1 MKNQHVIVVGGGFA
15 GLAAAVR
22 LTEAGARVTLL
33 EQRKMLGGRAHSFKD
48 PRTGADTD
56 NGQHLLISAYHET
69 MAFLETIGTAGK
81 VRFQEK
87 LEVPYRD
94 PEMGRTVWLRCPNL
108 PAPFHL
114 LVGVLGLDNLSWK
127 DKLAFMMA
135 GLPLL
140 RLRFGVPKSL
150 DEISVAEYLDRM
162 GQTPAL
168 RRAVWDPIVIATL
181 NEVPEKVSAYLLGQV
196 LEQGFLSSRKNSM
209 LGVATVGLSELYVNP
224 ARAWLETRGAQIR
237 TGATVKG
244 VRAEDGRVS
253 ALELTDGETVNAD
266 AYVLALSPKGMAS
279 LAKQPPFAGEPFFA
293 GVEKIESSPIVS
305 INLWYDRPLQME
317 ADYVGLLDSP
327 VQWVFDR
334 QAILGE
340 GEPGRHPYALITSAA
355 ELLGDTRNRDVTEI
369 AIEAITEAFPEA
381 REAKLVHASVVK
393 EPHATFS
400 AAPGFEKL
408 RCTQKTPIENLFLAG
423 DWTDTDLPA
432 TIEAAVESA
441 VRAVREVC
449 RYLGD

>member
-1 MKNQHVIVVGGGFA
+1 MKDRHVIVAGGGFA

-22 LTEAGARVTLL
+22 LARKGAHVTLL

-48 PRTGADTD
+48 PKTGADTD
-56 NGQHLLISAYHET
+56 NGQHLLISAYRET
-69 MAFLETIGTAGK
+69 MAFLETIGTADK

-94 PEMGRTVWLRCPNL
+94 PQLGRTVWLRCPNL

-127 DKLAFMMA
+127 DKLVFMMA

-140 RLRFGVPKSL
+140 RLRLGVPKSL
-150 DEISVAEYLDRM
+150 DKISVAQYLERL

-181 NEVPEKVSAYLLGQV
+181 NEEPEKVSAYLLGQV

-224 ARAWLETRGAQIR
+224 ARRWLEERGVQIR
-237 TGATVKG
+237 TGAAVKG
-244 VRAEDGRVS
+244 LHMEDGKIA
-253 ALELTDGETVNAD
+253 ALELAGGERVSAD
-266 AYVLALSPKGMAS
+266 AYVLALSPKGMGALAS
-279 LAKQPPFAGEPFFA
+279 KPPLADDPFFTR
-293 GVEKIESSPIVS
+293 VKEIESSPIVS
-305 INLWYDRPLQME
+305 INLWYDRPLSLE

-334 QAILGE
+334 HAILGE
-340 GEPGRHPYALITSAA
+340 GEQGRHPYALITSAA
-355 ELLGDTRNRDVTEI
+355 DLLNDTRNRDVTEV
-369 AIEAITEAFPEA
+369 AIEAMKEAFPEA
-381 REAKLVHASVVK
+381 RDAKIVHASVVK
-393 EPHATFS
+393 EPHATFA
-400 AAPGFEKL
+400 AAPGFEAL

-441 VRAVREVC
+441 VRAVGEVA
-449 RYLGD
+449 RYLD

>member
-1 MKNQHVIVVGGGFA
+1 MQHKHVIVAGGGFA

-22 LTEAGARVTLL
+22 LTEAGAWVTLL

-48 PRTGADTD
+48 PKTGADTD
-56 NGQHLLISAYHET
+56 NGQHLLISAYKET
-69 MAFLETIGTAGK
+69 MAFLETIGTARH
-81 VRFQEK
+81 VRFQNK

-94 PEMGRTVWLRCPNL
+94 PKLGRTVWLRCPNL

-114 LVGVLGLDNLSWK
+114 LAGVLGLDNLTFK
-127 DKLAFMMA
+127 DKLAFVLA

-150 DEISVAEYLDRM
+150 DEISVAQYLERL

-181 NEVPEKVSAYLLGQV
+181 NEAPEKVSAYLLGQV
-196 LEQGFLSSRKNSM
+196 LEQGFLSSRANSM
-209 LGVATVGLSELYVNP
+209 LGVATVGLSDLYVEP
-224 ARAWLETRGAQIR
+224 ARAWLSSRGAEIR
-237 TGATVKG
+237 TGVTVKG
-244 VRAEDGRVS
+244 IRGEGDRVS
-253 ALELTDGETVNAD
+253 GLELGEGELATAD
-266 AYVLALSPKGMAS
+266 AYVLALSPRGMAT
-279 LAKQPPFAGEPFFA
+279 LAKQPPLAGDPFFS

-305 INLWYDRPLQME
+305 INLWYDRPLKLE

-334 QAILGE
+334 HAILGE

-355 ELLGDTRNRDVTEI
+355 ELLSDTRNRDVTEI
-369 AIEAITEAFPEA
+369 AIEAMKEAFPET
-381 REAKLVHASVVK
+381 REATLVHASVVK

-441 VRAVREVC
+441 VRAAREVSK
-449 RYLGD
+449 YLQG